1 MLKNLVYINIS
12 EILLKMP
19 VFTRQLRESY
29 NMQERLAADN
39 VDLESEKYR
48 LQEELLKKD
57 QVCDAL
63 QRKVT
68 ALENEMRL
76 VSKDNTELSEKLIK
90 YTKLDDGAICE
101 GQVDPSFLP
110 VLKQCR
116 AEASALEERL
126 AGTTNEMSCLRAEFE
141 QVCNFY
147 LFI

>member
-1 MLKNLVYINIS
+1 
-12 EILLKMP
+12 MP

-76 VSKDNTELSEKLIK
+76 VSKDNAELSEKLLK
-90 YTKLDDGAICE
+90 QNKEDDEIVCE
-101 GQVDPSFLP
+101 GHMESSILP

-141 QVCNFY
+141 QVNNKC
-147 LFI
+147 L